1 MKIVHLSDLHVAGGY
16 FVPDW
21 ADHVVEASESIRPDL
36 TIITGD
42 LTTEGH
48 IDEYERALR
57 LIRQL
62 RTGALV
68 VVPGNHDA
76 RNEGYMLFEEL
87 FRTRYPFYEDEAVVV
102 LGIDSS
108 QPDVD
113 DGHVGRSNYPLVA
126 DRLRPSP
133 RLRVLAMHHH
143 LIPIPGTGRERH
155 IPSDSGDVLR
165 LCVEQGIDL
174 ILSGHKH
181 LPWVWRLENTYLVTG
196 GTATSRRLKG
206 RSYPSFN
213 VVTLANGI
221 LVVEEHNVASGTVR
235 NVLSLRRPAQ
245 SEQPDICGAWAR
257 PDMGVTGRLL
267 QPTGT

>member
-1 MKIVHLSDLHVAGGY
+1 MHLSDLHTSGGY

-21 ADHVVEASESIRPDL
+21 AEAVVEASEAIRPDL
-36 TIITGD
+36 TVIAGD

-48 IDEYERALR
+48 VDEYDRALR
-57 LIRQL
+57 LIREV

-76 RNEGYMLFEEL
+76 RNEGYVLFEEM
-87 FRTRYPFYEDEAVVV
+87 FGTRYPHFENELVSV

-113 DGHVGRSNYPLVA
+113 DGHIGRSNYA
-126 DRLRPSP
+126 QIAERLAPSP
-133 RLRVLAMHHH
+133 RLRILAMHHH

-155 IPSDSGDVLR
+155 IPTDSGDVLR
-165 LCVEQGIDL
+165 LCVEQRIDL

-181 LPWVWRLENTYLVTG
+181 LPWVWRLQNTHLVTG

-213 VVTLANGI
+213 VITLAGGM
-221 LVVEEHNVASGTVR
+221 LTLEEYNVATGGVR
-235 NVLSLRRPAQ
+235 GVLSLLRTSRP
-245 SEQPDICGAWAR
+245 EDGALECVWTR
-257 PDMGVTGRLL
+257 PDPISALRLV
-267 QPTGT
+267 QPALS